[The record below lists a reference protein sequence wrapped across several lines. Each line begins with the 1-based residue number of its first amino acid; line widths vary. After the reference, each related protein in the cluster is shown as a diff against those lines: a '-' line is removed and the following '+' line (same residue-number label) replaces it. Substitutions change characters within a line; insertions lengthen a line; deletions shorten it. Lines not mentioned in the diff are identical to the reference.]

1 MNIWKEI
8 KKQDDRE
15 GKENIPKEM
24 KKGQKDLEFYIS
36 RRETKFKDSSSL
48 KRKGNIPSG
57 LTQCNPRESS

>member
-48 KRKGNIPSG
+48 KKKRKYTVGF
-57 LTQCNPRESS
+57 NPMQPT